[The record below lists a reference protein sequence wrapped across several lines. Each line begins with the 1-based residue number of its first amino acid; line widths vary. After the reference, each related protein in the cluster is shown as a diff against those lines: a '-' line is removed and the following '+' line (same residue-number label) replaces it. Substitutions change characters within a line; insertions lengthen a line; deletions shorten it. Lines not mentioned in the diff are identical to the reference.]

1 MRWILFSVA
10 GFLLAAPVRLSAQ
23 FPGIQYARGQDV
35 TPAFEGWQRNQ
46 DGTFTLIFGYMNR
59 NYEEEVDVP
68 VGPNNTID
76 TGGDPGVDRG
86 QPTHFYPRRQRFV
99 FKVVV
104 PKDWGPER
112 KLVWTL
118 TAHGKT
124 NVAKGWLQPEWEVNN
139 EILMENLGG
148 GIDLDNQPPSI
159 TGSSAQTVTLPSPA
173 TLTATAEDDGRPKP
187 RRGQNADEGLS
198 IRWIEYRGPGPVSF
212 DPALGPSGYG
222 KPVTSTTKVSFRV
235 PGTYVLRAI
244 ASDGALETVHDVTV
258 TVNR

>member
-10 GFLLAAPVRLSAQ
+10 GFLLAAPAMLSAQ

-35 TPAFEGWQRNQ
+35 TPAFEGWQHNQ

-76 TGGDPGVDRG
+76 PGGDRG

-118 TAHGKT
+118 TAHGRT
-124 NVAKGWLQPEWEVNN
+124 NAAKGWLQPEWEVNN

-159 TGSSAQTVTLPSPA
+159 TGSSAQTVTLPNPA

-187 RRGQNADEGLS
+187 RRAQNTGEGLS
-198 IRWIEYRGPGPVSF
+198 IRWIQYRGPGPVRF
-212 DPALGPSGYG
+212 DPAMGPSGYG
-222 KPVTSTTKVSFRV
+222 KPVTSTTKVSFSV

-244 ASDGALETVHDVTV
+244 ASDGALEAVHDVTV